1 MKVSDKRVVLKVN
14 SSLKEDNY
22 VNLGLVK
29 NIPHEELFH
38 EVSIVIAEENLE
50 YVNAHSRKVSPR
62 HSFYTRYGK
71 RIIDIIVSVAA
82 IVITLPVNV
91 VLGFCTVC
99 DVGRPIIFKQERVG
113 IKEKPFTILKF
124 RNMSNA
130 TDEKG
135 LLLPPDQRVTKF
147 GKFVRK
153 TSLDELLN
161 FWSILKGEMSI
172 IGPRPLPYDYLNF
185 YSDRHRMRF
194 SVRPGLECPLLYAA
208 EDKVIWSD
216 KFENDIYYIENVSFL
231 LDIKMIFALV
241 RMVFDK
247 EGTAIRGNAIR
258 GSFMGYNRNGTS
270 INSQKVQRNYFEKA
284 IRRMGYEENK
294 Y

>member
-1 MKVSDKRVVLKVN
+1 MKVSDKKVVLKVK
-14 SSLKEDNY
+14 SSLKEGNY

-50 YVNAHSRKVSPR
+50 YVNTHSKKVLPQD
-62 HSFYTRYGK
+62 SFYTRYGK
-71 RIIDIIVSVAA
+71 RIIDVIVSAIA
-82 IVITLPVNV
+82 IVITLPVNIL
-91 VLGFCTVC
+91 LGLCTLC

-113 IKEKPFTILKF
+113 IKEKPFTIIKF
-124 RNMSNA
+124 RNMSNE

-135 LLLPPDQRVTKF
+135 FLLPPSQRVTKF

-161 FWSILKGEMSI
+161 FWSVLKGEMSI
-172 IGPRPLPYDYLNF
+172 IGPRPLPYDYLDF
-185 YSDRHRMRF
+185 YSNRHRMRF
-194 SVRPGLECPLLYAA
+194 SVRPGLECPLLYAGK
-208 EDKVIWSD
+208 DKVIWSD
-216 KFENDIYYIENVSFL
+216 KFENDIYYVENVSLL
-231 LDIKMIFALV
+231 LDIKMIFALIK
-241 RMVFDK
+241 MVFDK

-258 GSFMGYNRNGTS
+258 GSFMGYNKDGLS
-270 INSQKVQRNYFEKA
+270 INSQKVQKNYFEKA
-284 IRRMGYEENK
+284 IKRMGYEENE